1 MRLAPFAACLLAAV
15 SMPALAEGDGSRRA
29 AVESHGIGQ
38 LPSVLNESEKA
49 AYLGVFA
56 DMKAG
61 LWAQAATKI
70 DALPDGPLKY
80 YARAE
85 LYTEKGSP
93 KVTNPDDL
101 TSLAA
106 AAPWLPQAPQLVAL
120 ARTRGADETPELP
133 AQQRM
138 IWLGSAP
145 ARERADTIKGDPVAA
160 QLAPKILPLIKID
173 DPAGCEAILSEQEPN
188 LSGPALTE
196 WRQRVAWSY
205 YLNGDDRNA
214 RRLADLARR
223 NGEGDWR
230 VQADWTSG
238 LASWRMHDYPQ
249 AAEAFASVGKRGSDP
264 DIQAAGHYWAAR
276 AFMAAGHPEQI
287 QAHLRAA
294 AHYGETFYGILAA
307 EALGLRQ
314 LPPSERDALTRQWS
328 RLSAIPNVRVAKA
341 LAEIGERDR
350 ASQALKF
357 EARLGRPEDHA
368 LLASLA
374 ARLNLPET
382 QLYLAHN
389 GPSGA
394 EPSTSARYPTP
405 DWRPVG
411 GWRIDKSL
419 VYAHALQESRFRP
432 DVVSPAGAY
441 GVMQVLPGTAQLIA
455 RRRGERAPDRSD
467 LLNPA
472 VNLDYGQARL
482 EHVRD
487 YGATG
492 GLLPKVIMGYNAGP
506 GMLDEWNTRVKGGE
520 DPLLFMESIPF
531 WETRGY
537 AVTVMRNYWMYERN
551 SGQKSP
557 SLKALAQDMWPR
569 FPGLPGAKA
578 VRLEPREPVEV
589 ADARTTAP
597 GAH

>member
-1 MRLAPFAACLLAAV
+1 MRLAPYAACLLAAV
-15 SMPALAEGDGSRRA
+15 SVPALADGSRNA
-29 AVESHGIGQ
+29 AVETHGIGQ
-38 LPSVLNESEKA
+38 LPAVLGDSEKA

-61 LWAQAATKI
+61 LWTEAAAKI

-93 KVTNPDDL
+93 KVTNPDEL

-120 ARTRGADETPELP
+120 ARTRGAAAIPDLP
-133 AQQRM
+133 AQQRL

-145 ARERADTIKGDPVAA
+145 ARERADTIRNDPVAA

-173 DPAGCEAILSEQEPN
+173 DPAGCEAILSEQAPN

-205 YLNGDDRNA
+205 YLNGDDTNA
-214 RRLADLARR
+214 RRLADLARKG
-223 NGEGDWR
+223 GEGEWR

-238 LASWRMHDYPQ
+238 LASWRLRDYAD
-249 AAEAFASVGKRGSDP
+249 AAEAFSAVASRGGDP
-264 DIQAAGHYWAAR
+264 DIRAAGHYWAAR
-276 AFMAAGHPEQI
+276 ALMAAAEPQKI

-294 AHYGETFYGILAA
+294 AQYGETFYGILAA
-307 EALGLRQ
+307 EALGLKQ
-314 LPPSERDALTRQWS
+314 LPPGEQDDLTRAWS
-328 RLSAIPNVRVAKA
+328 RLAAVPNVRVAKA

-357 EARLGRPEDHA
+357 QARLGRPEDHA

-394 EPSTSARYPTP
+394 QPSSSARYPMP

-411 GWRIDKSL
+411 GWRVDKSL
-419 VYAHALQESRFRP
+419 IYAHALQESRFRP
-432 DVVSPAGAY
+432 DAISPAGAY

-455 RRRGERAPDRSD
+455 RRRGERAPDRTA
-467 LLNPA
+467 LLDPA
-472 VNLDYGQARL
+472 INLDFGQARL

-492 GLLPKVIMGYNAGP
+492 GLLPKVIMAYNAGP
-506 GMLDEWNTRVKGGE
+506 GMLDEWNVRVKGGN

-569 FPGLPGAKA
+569 FPGLPGAKG
-578 VRLEPREPVEV
+578 VRLEPRAPIEM
-589 ADARTTAP
+589 ADARTMAP

>member
-1 MRLAPFAACLLAAV
+1 MRLAPSFACLLAAV
-15 SMPALAEGDGSRRA
+15 SMPALAEGSGSRHA
-29 AVESHGIGQ
+29 AVETQGIGQ
-38 LPSVLNESEKA
+38 LPSVLNESQKA

-61 LWAQAATKI
+61 LWTEASAKI

-101 TSLAA
+101 TSLAQ

-120 ARTRGADETPELP
+120 ALRRGANETPALP
-133 AQQRM
+133 PQQRM

-160 QLAPKILPLIKID
+160 ELAPKILPLIKID
-173 DPAGCEAILSEQEPN
+173 DPAGCEAILSEQAPN

-205 YLNGDDRNA
+205 YLNGDDANA

-223 NGEGDWR
+223 GSEGEWR
-230 VQADWTSG
+230 TQADWTAG
-238 LASWRMHDYPQ
+238 LASWRMHDYAQ
-249 AAEAFASVGKRGSDP
+249 AAEAFSAVGMKGGDP

-276 AFMAAGHPEQI
+276 AFMAAAQPDKI

-294 AHYGETFYGILAA
+294 AQRGETFYGILAA
-307 EALGLRQ
+307 EALGLKQ
-314 LPPSERDALTRQWS
+314 LPPGEQDDLTRAWS
-328 RLSAIPNVRVAKA
+328 RLSAVPNVRVAKA

-350 ASQALKF
+350 AEQALKF

-389 GPSGA
+389 GPAGA
-394 EPSTSARYPTP
+394 QPSASARYPTP

-411 GWRIDKSL
+411 GWRVDKSL

-432 DVVSPAGAY
+432 DAISPAGAY

-455 RRRGERAPDRSD
+455 RRRGDRAPDRTT

-472 VNLDYGQARL
+472 VNLDFGQARL

-551 SGQKSP
+551 SGQQSP
-557 SLKALAQDMWPR
+557 SLKALAQDLWPR
-569 FPGLPGAKA
+569 FPGMPGAKA
-578 VRLEPREPVEV
+578 VRLKPRTQVEV

-597 GAH
+597 GAN

>member
-1 MRLAPFAACLLAAV
+1 MRLAQCVVCLLAAV
-15 SMPALAEGDGSRRA
+15 SVPALAEGDGARTDSA
-29 AVESHGIGQ
+29 ATQGIGQ
-38 LPSVLNESEKA
+38 LPPVLNDAEKT

-56 DMKAG
+56 DLKAG
-61 LWAQAATKI
+61 LWTEAAAKI
-70 DALPDGPLKY
+70 DALPDGPLKS

-93 KVTNPDDL
+93 KISNPADL
-101 TSLAA
+101 TALAT

-120 ARTRGADETPELP
+120 ARTRGATGTPELP

-145 ARERADTIKGDPVAA
+145 ARERADTIKDDPVAA

-173 DPAGCEAILSEQEPN
+173 DPAGCEAILAEQEPN
-188 LSGPALTE
+188 LSGPALAE

-205 YLNGDDRNA
+205 YLNGDDANA
-214 RRLADLARR
+214 RRLASLART
-223 NGEGDWR
+223 GQGDWG
-230 VQADWTSG
+230 VQADWTVG
-238 LASWRMHDYPQ
+238 LAAWRQHDY
-249 AAEAFASVGKRGSDP
+249 AAAANAFAAVAMRGGDP
-264 DIQAAGHYWAAR
+264 DILAAGHYWAAR
-276 AFMAAGHPEQI
+276 AFMAAGQPDKVQSR
-287 QAHLRAA
+287 LRAA

-307 EALGLRQ
+307 EGLGLRQ
-314 LPPSERDALTRQWS
+314 LPPHELDVLTRNWS
-328 RLSAIPNVRVAKA
+328 RLSAVPNIRVAKA
-341 LAEIGERDR
+341 LSEIGEYDR
-350 ASQALKF
+350 AAQALKF
-357 EARLGRPEDHA
+357 QARLGRPEDHA
-368 LLASLA
+368 FLASLA

-394 EPSTSARYPTP
+394 QPSVSARYPTP

-455 RRRGERAPDRSD
+455 RRRGQSAPDRSL
-467 LLNPA
+467 LLNPS

-482 EHVRD
+482 EQVRD

-492 GLLPKVIMGYNAGP
+492 GLLPKVVMAYNAGP
-506 GMLDEWNTRVKGGE
+506 GMLDVWNARVKGGE

-537 AVTVMRNYWMYERN
+537 AVTVLRNYWMYERN
-551 SGQKSP
+551 AGQKSP

-578 VRLEPREPVEV
+578 VRLEARSPVEV
-589 ADARTTAP
+589 ADAGTTAP